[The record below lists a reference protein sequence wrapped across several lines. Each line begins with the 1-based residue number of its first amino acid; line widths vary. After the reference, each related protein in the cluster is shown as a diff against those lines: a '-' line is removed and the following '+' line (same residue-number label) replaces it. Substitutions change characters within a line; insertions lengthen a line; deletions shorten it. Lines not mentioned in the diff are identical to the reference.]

1 MYPEVGLVGYLVH
14 NDDQRWIRLTLFR
27 AIRCGRLDIIRLL
40 PARCIDIDAIRLTTS
55 LGQTALLD
63 HMLTVSGIDVNTMD
77 SDMSTLLDKAIRH
90 MHIGTM
96 ALLTKR
102 GAISITTDPEL
113 IGLLHMDAGHLHNI
127 EQRSRILYEL
137 YDRARINDQFDA
149 SLFTII
155 GSLLKMGA
163 DPNVSNTGYTLLHHA
178 ISRRQLELAKLLIDH
193 GADINRSE
201 CYNDHTPL
209 HIATFY
215 GYMDGVRLLVEH
227 GAIIGV
233 RSRCRDTPLY
243 NAEVAGYYDIADYLR
258 DHLSA
263 YELLADDS
271 YQELLKKRAI

>member
-1 MYPEVGLVGYLVH
+1 MYPEVSLVGYLVH
-14 NDDQRWIRLTLFR
+14 NGDQRWIRLTLLR

-40 PARCIDIDAIRLTTS
+40 PTRCIDMDAIRLAVS
-55 LGQTALLD
+55 LGQTTLLD
-63 HMLTVSGIDVNTMD
+63 HMLTVSGIDTNTID

-102 GAISITTDPEL
+102 GTIPITTDPEL
-113 IGLLHMDAGHLHNI
+113 IGLLHLDVGCPQDI
-127 EQRSRILYEL
+127 EQRGKALYTL
-137 YDRARINDQFDA
+137 YDRARISDQFDA
-149 SLFTII
+149 SLFTVMR
-155 GSLLKMGA
+155 SLLKAGA
-163 DPNVSNTGYTLLHHA
+163 NPNVSNTGYTLLHHS
-178 ISRRQLELAKLLIDH
+178 ISHRQLELAKLLIDH
-193 GADINRSE
+193 GADVNRSE

-215 GYMDGVRLLVEH
+215 GYMDGVRLLVER

-233 RSRCRDTPLY
+233 RSRCGDTPLY
-243 NAEVAGYYDIADYLR
+243 NAEVVGYYDIASYLK

-263 YELLADDS
+263 DELLADDS